1 MSIEKS
7 GSRGTGSHAV
17 RVPPAMI
24 GCIEYDGS
32 KPTARRPG
40 PPNACSTCWRISFD
54 PLAAHTPLASRVT
67 PVAAVR

>member
-1 MSIEKS
+1 MAKS
-7 GSRGTGSHAV
+7 ARRGAGSHSV

-32 KPTARRPG
+32 KPTASRPG
-40 PPNACSTCWRISFD
+40 PPNACSTCWSTSFD
-54 PLAAHTPLASRVT
+54 PLAAHTPAASSGT